1 MKNVLLGFLMT
12 TCMFLMIGATNEEPN
27 AEERQIVV
35 ECEAS
40 ENGRY
45 QGYFD
50 GVRHYMIDARTG
62 VLYYVKALGKNK
74 KKWVRFSPE
83 TDWIVE

>member
-1 MKNVLLGFLMT
+1 MEIYMKNVLLGFLMA

-27 AEERQIVV
+27 VEERQIVV

-45 QGYFD
+45 QGWAQGTAFAFMMD
-50 GVRHYMIDARTG
+50 TQTG
-62 VLYYVKALGKNK
+62 EMYKM
-74 KKWVRFSPE
+74 
-83 TDWIVE
+83 